1 MNESSS
7 CTEQDAGDP
16 RRLPNKEQMVTHP
29 ASGRKR
35 GAALSVPEWGWEALV
50 TLLGLGMLAVS
61 WRRWMTPIA
70 DSGRELDLPRRLLE
84 GEMLYRDIH
93 YLYPPL
99 TPYFQALLYRWC
111 GETLLVPQLAGGL
124 TSLLVVGLAWRMA
137 RSLMGRREAALAA
150 AVVLL
155 LCVFKPTGTMISPYA
170 YAALY
175 GCLLSMAILW
185 LAIEERG
192 ARGRRYLMGGLLGI
206 TLLTKLEFALAGAA
220 VVVAHALLQAWL
232 SSRGSW
238 LVGSRE
244 ALRLL
249 LPVGLLALAIA
260 GPVYGY
266 FFYHVGWQ
274 TLLVDCHLFYTHL
287 PSSLLGY
294 NARRSGFDRPFLSLL
309 QLAGGGLVLAV
320 ALLVMAAMTDPR
332 RTWRRGRRYVVA
344 LLLLGLGVGA
354 IYLASRGQWDGSP
367 LRFLPVVLLGCGVAG
382 WRWMARGDRRGPV
395 LILLVVYGLAVLAR
409 VALRVPSGG
418 AFGGFFLPIPLILFS
433 YGWLVGWPEWLGAKL
448 KGGAIVVRRGRRIA
462 AWAMLLLLLAMAIV
476 HGHRYRRLYAFP
488 IETARG
494 DFYAPLST
502 GPALAEA
509 LSFLERETAPGDR
522 ILVLPEGSE
531 LAFLTGRRM
540 PLRHQ
545 IFLPGLMSSSEERTM
560 LQSLERS
567 PVEYL
572 FLVNRPTREFGAVAF
587 GRDFYRPF
595 GDWIETHYQPIATFG
610 KGATPSAQIGDS
622 TFFIHV
628 YRWSGR
634 PQSSQ

>member
-1 MNESSS
+1 
-7 CTEQDAGDP
+7 
-16 RRLPNKEQMVTHP
+16 
-29 ASGRKR
+29 
-35 GAALSVPEWGWEALV
+35 
-50 TLLGLGMLAVS
+50 MLAIS

-84 GEMLYRDIH
+84 GEMLYRDLH

-99 TPYFQALLYRWC
+99 TPYLHALLYRWC

-124 TSLLVVGLAWRMA
+124 ASLLIVGLAWRMS
-137 RSLMGRREAALAA
+137 RSLMGRREAAMAA

-185 LAIEERG
+185 LAIEEKGERW
-192 ARGRRYLMGGLLGI
+192 RRYLIGGLLGA
-206 TLLTKLEFALAGAA
+206 TLLTKLEFAMAGAF
-220 VVVAHALLQAWL
+220 VVVVHALLRAWL
-232 SSRGSW
+232 TSGGSW
-238 LVGSRE
+238 RVAGRE

-249 LPVGLLALAIA
+249 LPVGLLSLAIA

-266 FFYHVGWQ
+266 FFYHVGWE
-274 TLLVDCHLFYTHL
+274 TLLTDCHLFYTHL
-287 PSSLLGY
+287 PSSLLLY
-294 NARRSGFDRPFLSLL
+294 NARRSGLDRPLLSLL
-309 QLAGGGLVLAV
+309 QLVGGGLVLGV
-320 ALLVMAAMTDPR
+320 ALLLLAVSTDPR
-332 RTWRRGRRYVVA
+332 RAWRARSRVAVA

-367 LRFLPVVLLGCGVAG
+367 LRFLPVVLLGGGVAG
-382 WRWMARGDRRGPV
+382 WRWMARGDRRGPIS
-395 LILLVVYGLAVLAR
+395 ILLAVYGLAVLAR

-418 AFGGFFLPIPLILFS
+418 AFGGFFLPIPLVLFS
-433 YGWLVGWPEWLGAKL
+433 YGWLVGWPEWLGAKIE
-448 KGGAIVVRRGRRIA
+448 GGAQVVQRAGRVA
-462 AWAMLLLLLAMAIV
+462 AWAILLLLLGMAVV

-494 DFYAPLST
+494 DFYAPTST

-572 FLVNRPTREFGAVAF
+572 FLVNRPMREFGAVAF
-587 GRDFYRPF
+587 GDDFYRPF
-595 GDWIETHYQPIATFG
+595 GNWIETHYRRVATLG
-610 KGATPSAQIGDS
+610 EGVSPTARIGDP

-634 PQSSQ
+634 FPSPQ